1 MDPWRPVKDEYVGA
15 ASSSSIC
22 RSGEVPQPM
31 EGLHDVG
38 PPPFVTKTFDM
49 VDDPSTALVVSWN
62 RGGQSFVV
70 WDPHAFSTTLL
81 PKYFKHNNFSS
92 FVRQLNTYGFRKID
106 PDRWEFAN
114 EGFLM
119 GHKHLLKYIR
129 RRKVSGQPM
138 TSSSQQAV
146 VPCVEIGQFG
156 TDAEVDRLKRDKEIL
171 MLELVKLRQQ
181 QQNTRTYLQTM
192 ELKIQG
198 TEQKQQRM
206 MAFLARAMQNPAF
219 INQLIQQKAKR
230 KELEE
235 ATSRKRRWSI
245 GQGSSQD
252 IQGRNLS
259 LVKAEPE
266 EFREH
271 EFEVSELEAL
281 ALEMQGYRR
290 AGKAPKEEVEFK
302 ESMDNELD
310 EEFWEELLTGR
321 LEGELGNMPDN
332 NEEFRED
339 EDAIPGPERVEVQT
353 SVSRSL
359 PALTPLLWEVTRKP
373 SPQKEAAAQS
383 GTAGE
388 NRQQRSSPSPPPH
401 SALRPQNRP
410 PTNHSRRSPM
420 TPRSHRVAAASS
432 EERTARD
439 WAGKERAASEKR
451 GSEESKTSNLLRE
464 SSRG

>member
-106 PDRWEFAN
+106 PDKWEFAN

-252 IQGRNLS
+252 IQGWNLS

-339 EDAIPGPERVEVQT
+339 ED
-353 SVSRSL
+353 VS
-359 PALTPLLWEVTRKP
+359 LLADKL
-373 SPQKEAAAQS
+373 
-383 GTAGE
+383 GYLG
-388 NRQQRSSPSPPPH
+388 SSP
-401 SALRPQNRP
+401 
-410 PTNHSRRSPM
+410 
-420 TPRSHRVAAASS
+420 
-432 EERTARD
+432 
-439 WAGKERAASEKR
+439 K
-451 GSEESKTSNLLRE
+451 
-464 SSRG
+464 

>member
-49 VDDPSTALVVSWN
+49 VDDPSTALVVSWEP
-62 RGGQSFVV
+62 R
-70 WDPHAFSTTLL
+70 W
-81 PKYFKHNNFSS
+81 
-92 FVRQLNTYGFRKID
+92 QLNTYGFRKID

-138 TSSSQQAV
+138 ASSSHQAV
-146 VPCVEIGQFG
+146 VPCVEIGQYG

-252 IQGRNLS
+252 IQGWNLS

-266 EFREH
+266 EFREL

-321 LEGELGNMPDN
+321 LEGELGNMQDN

-339 EDAIPGPERVEVQT
+339 ED
-353 SVSRSL
+353 VS
-359 PALTPLLWEVTRKP
+359 LLADKL
-373 SPQKEAAAQS
+373 
-383 GTAGE
+383 GYLG
-388 NRQQRSSPSPPPH
+388 SSP
-401 SALRPQNRP
+401 
-410 PTNHSRRSPM
+410 
-420 TPRSHRVAAASS
+420 
-432 EERTARD
+432 
-439 WAGKERAASEKR
+439 K
-451 GSEESKTSNLLRE
+451 
-464 SSRG
+464 

>member
-138 TSSSQQAV
+138 ASSSHQAV
-146 VPCVEIGQFG
+146 VPCVEIGQYG

-321 LEGELGNMPDN
+321 LEGELGNMQDN

-339 EDAIPGPERVEVQT
+339 ED
-353 SVSRSL
+353 VS
-359 PALTPLLWEVTRKP
+359 LLADKL
-373 SPQKEAAAQS
+373 
-383 GTAGE
+383 GYLG
-388 NRQQRSSPSPPPH
+388 SSP
-401 SALRPQNRP
+401 
-410 PTNHSRRSPM
+410 
-420 TPRSHRVAAASS
+420 
-432 EERTARD
+432 
-439 WAGKERAASEKR
+439 K
-451 GSEESKTSNLLRE
+451 
-464 SSRG
+464 